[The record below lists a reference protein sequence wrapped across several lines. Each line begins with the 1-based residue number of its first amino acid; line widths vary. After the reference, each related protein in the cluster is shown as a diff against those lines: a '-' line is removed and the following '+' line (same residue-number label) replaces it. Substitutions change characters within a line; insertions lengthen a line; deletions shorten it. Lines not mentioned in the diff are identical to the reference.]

1 MAIITYTQNRE
12 PKGTIGLTLW
22 KWRKRN
28 LQKRNK
34 MALNDIIFVKG
45 QGGLGRPLQ
54 GEDFISGLL
63 FYTASL
69 PSGFSSTSRVKQM
82 FSIADA
88 EAAGIKGDYSDATAA
103 TGTYLITAAGATGD
117 TITIKV
123 TEIGGVV
130 VNLGTYTKV
139 AGDST
144 IALLGASIAA
154 FINANTLTHGYS
166 ASFTTATLTLTAPKK
181 LGVYLNTTSM
191 VVTIVGTIA
200 GTVTA
205 FSAGVASKQANWHY
219 HIAEFFRLNP
229 KGQLY
234 VGFYAVP
241 STYTFSEIT
250 IMQNFA
256 GGKLRQLGVWKDAI
270 FAIGDLTTINTEVVN
285 NCDGNHKPL
294 SVIYAA
300 DLSATSDLST
310 LTDLNTL
317 SAPKVSAVIGQD
329 GAGLGAYLYASYAK
343 SITML
348 GAVLGAT
355 SAASVS
361 DDIAWVGKFNIS
373 NGYELDTLA
382 FANGVMVAASSQNF
396 LNALD
401 NLRYIFGIKYVGI
414 AGSYINDSHCAIIV
428 SSDYAY
434 IENNRVI
441 DKAIR
446 GIYASVLPALN
457 SPLQLNS
464 DGTLADTTIAYFLS
478 LAEVN
483 LFQMIRDTELSAQQ
497 VNIDSTQN
505 VLSTG
510 KLVISV
516 KLLPIGVA
524 RAIQVNIGFT
534 TSIV

>member
-1 MAIITYTQNRE
+1 
-12 PKGTIGLTLW
+12 
-22 KWRKRN
+22 
-28 LQKRNK
+28 

-63 FYTASL
+63 FFTSSL
-69 PSGFSSTSRVKQM
+69 PSGFSSSNRIKQM

-88 EAAGIKGDYSDATAA
+88 EAAGIKSDYSDATAA
-103 TGTYLITAAGATGD
+103 TASYLITNAGATGD
-117 TITIKV
+117 TINIKV
-123 TEIGGVV
+123 TEIGGNV

-166 ASFTTATLTLTAPKK
+166 ASFLTATLTITAPKK
-181 LGVYLNTTSM
+181 LGVFLNSGSPLA
-191 VVTIVGTIA
+191 VTVVGTIA
-200 GTVTA
+200 GTVSQ
-205 FSAGVASKQANWHY
+205 FSGGVASKQANWHY
-219 HIAEFFRLNP
+219 HISEYFRLQP

-234 VGFYAVP
+234 VGFFAVP
-241 STYTFSEIT
+241 STYTFTEIT
-250 IMQNFA
+250 TMQNYA
-256 GGKLRQLGVWKDAI
+256 NGKIRQIGVWKDAA
-270 FAIGDLTTINTEVVN
+270 FAIGDVTMINTEIVN

-294 SVIYAA
+294 SAIYAA
-300 DLSATSDLST
+300 DISATSDLST

-317 SAPKVSAVIGQD
+317 SANKVSVVIGQD
-329 GAGLGAYLYASYAK
+329 GAGLGAYLYAGYSK

-348 GAVLGAT
+348 GAVLGAA

-382 FANGVMVAASSQNF
+382 FGNGVQVASSSQNF

-414 AGSYINDSHCAIIV
+414 TGSFINDSHCAIAV

-434 IENNRVI
+434 LENNRVI

-446 GIYASVLPALN
+446 GVYASVLPALN
-457 SPLQLNS
+457 SPLSLNA
-464 DGTLADTTIAYFLS
+464 DGTLADTTIAYFES

-483 LFQMIRDTELSAQQ
+483 LIQMIRDAELSAQQ
-497 VNIDSTQN
+497 VTIDSTQN

-510 KLVISV
+510 KLVIAV

-524 RAIQVNIGFT
+524 RSIQVNIGFT